1 MPSSSAIAPV
11 SGAQD
16 RPPLHGVAGFEAV
29 TTTSGDLDDAFFRQM
44 VSSMRN
50 GVLAI
55 TREGAVAVM
64 NAEAYRIFG
73 LRPDPSNLGRA
84 YADVLR
90 MHPDIVRSAPGAC
103 PICGISMTIVRG
115 SWNMNWSRRK

>member
-16 RPPLHGVAGFEAV
+16 RPPLHGVAGLEAV

-55 TREGAVAVM
+55 TFPK
-64 NAEAYRIFG
+64 AEATVAGRVLVTRSG
-73 LRPDPSNLGRA
+73 QARGVTLGHRGTRGGDDDDPTPDDGS
-84 YADVLR
+84 
-90 MHPDIVRSAPGAC
+90 SATTVIA
-103 PICGISMTIVRG
+103 
-115 SWNMNWSRRK
+115 